1 MTQQSIAKKGILINT
16 VLIIAT
22 VVAFIVIRITNYIV
36 EYSFENSSIYYLID
50 IQKYTFIALEVISA
64 IAIVLAIVLFIKS
77 NMKMIAF
84 ILLAVSAGV
93 ALVLALNY
101 VVLGIVTWI
110 LSGIS
115 ISQLRKVSAESE
127 FKSGLSSGNSMHQY
141 TTANPNN
148 SFNNINNQNSAP
160 TTGPAAAPA
169 AEPAP
174 TAEPAA
180 TPVAEPT
187 PVVEAKLETEA
198 ETPTETP
205 TETAAPTDKVENPIN
220 E

>member
-16 VLIIAT
+16 VLIAAT

-127 FKSGLSSGNSMHQY
+127 FESGLSSGNSMRQY

-148 SFNNINNQNSAP
+148 SFNNISNQNSAP
-160 TTGPAAAPA
+160 TAEAAPTSEAAAA
-169 AEPAP
+169 
-174 TAEPAA
+174 
-180 TPVAEPT
+180 PVAEPT

-198 ETPTETP
+198 ETPTET
-205 TETAAPTDKVENPIN
+205 AAPTDKVENPIN

>member
-16 VLIIAT
+16 VLIAAT
-22 VVAFIVIRITNYIV
+22 VVAFIIIKITNYIV
-36 EYSFENSSIYYLID
+36 ENSFENSSIYYLID

-127 FKSGLSSGNSMHQY
+127 FESGLNSRNSMHQY
-141 TTANPNN
+141 TTVNPNN
-148 SFNNINNQNSAP
+148 SFNNISNQNSAP
-160 TTGPAAAPA
+160 TAEAAPTSEAAAA
-169 AEPAP
+169 
-174 TAEPAA
+174 
-180 TPVAEPT
+180 PVAEPT

-198 ETPTETP
+198 ENP

>member
-93 ALVLALNY
+93 ALVLALND

-127 FKSGLSSGNSMHQY
+127 FESGLSSGNSMRQY

-148 SFNNINNQNSAP
+148 SFNNINNQKS
-160 TTGPAAAPA
+160 
-169 AEPAP
+169 AP

-180 TPVAEPT
+180 TPVAEPAPTAEPAQAAEPT
-187 PVVEAKLETEA
+187 PVVEAKHETEA
-198 ETPTETP
+198 ETP

>member
-16 VLIIAT
+16 VLIAAT
-22 VVAFIVIRITNYIV
+22 VVAFIIIKITNYIV
-36 EYSFENSSIYYLID
+36 ENSFENSSIYYLFD

-127 FKSGLSSGNSMHQY
+127 FESGLNSRNSMHQY
-141 TTANPNN
+141 TTVNPNN
-148 SFNNINNQNSAP
+148 SFNNISNQNSAP
-160 TTGPAAAPA
+160 TAEAAPTSEAAAA
-169 AEPAP
+169 
-174 TAEPAA
+174 
-180 TPVAEPT
+180 PVAEPT

-198 ETPTETP
+198 ENP

>member
-127 FKSGLSSGNSMHQY
+127 FESGLSSGNSMRQY

-148 SFNNINNQNSAP
+148 SFNNINNQKS
-160 TTGPAAAPA
+160 
-169 AEPAP
+169 AP

-180 TPVAEPT
+180 TPTAEPAPTAEPT
-187 PVVEAKLETEA
+187 PVVEAKHETEA
-198 ETPTETP
+198 ETRA
-205 TETAAPTDKVENPIN
+205 ETAAPTDKVENPIN

>member
-93 ALVLALNY
+93 ALVLALND

-127 FKSGLSSGNSMHQY
+127 FESGLSSGNSMRQY

-160 TTGPAAAPA
+160 T
-169 AEPAP
+169 
-174 TAEPAA
+174 AEPAA
-180 TPVAEPT
+180 TPTAEPA

-198 ETPTETP
+198 ETP

>member
-127 FKSGLSSGNSMHQY
+127 FESGLSSGNSMRQY

-160 TTGPAAAPA
+160 T
-169 AEPAP
+169 
-174 TAEPAA
+174 AEPAA
-180 TPVAEPT
+180 TLVAEPAQAAEPT

-198 ETPTETP
+198 ETRA
-205 TETAAPTDKVENPIN
+205 ETAAPTDKVENPIN

>member
-16 VLIIAT
+16 VLIAAT
-22 VVAFIVIRITNYIV
+22 VVAFIIIKITNYIV
-36 EYSFENSSIYYLID
+36 ENSFENSSIYYLFD

-127 FKSGLSSGNSMHQY
+127 FESGLNSRNSMHQY
-141 TTANPNN
+141 TTVNPNN
-148 SFNNINNQNSAP
+148 SFNNISNQNSAP
-160 TTGPAAAPA
+160 TAEAAPTSEAAAA
-169 AEPAP
+169 
-174 TAEPAA
+174 
-180 TPVAEPT
+180 PVAEPT

-198 ETPTETP
+198 ETRA
-205 TETAAPTDKVENPIN
+205 ETAVPTDKVENPIN

>member
-127 FKSGLSSGNSMHQY
+127 FESGLSSGNSMRQY

-148 SFNNINNQNSAP
+148 SFNNINNQKS
-160 TTGPAAAPA
+160 
-169 AEPAP
+169 AP

-180 TPVAEPT
+180 TPVAEPAQAAEPT
-187 PVVEAKLETEA
+187 PVVEAKHETEA
-198 ETPTETP
+198 ETRA
-205 TETAAPTDKVENPIN
+205 ETAAPTDKVENPIN

>member
-1 MTQQSIAKKGILINT
+1 
-16 VLIIAT
+16 
-22 VVAFIVIRITNYIV
+22 
-36 EYSFENSSIYYLID
+36 
-50 IQKYTFIALEVISA
+50 
-64 IAIVLAIVLFIKS
+64 
-77 NMKMIAF
+77 MIAF

-93 ALVLALNY
+93 ALVLALND

-127 FKSGLSSGNSMHQY
+127 FESGLSSGNSMRQY

-160 TTGPAAAPA
+160 TAEPAATPV

-174 TAEPAA
+174 TAEPAQA
-180 TPVAEPT
+180 AEPT

-198 ETPTETP
+198 ETPTET
-205 TETAAPTDKVENPIN
+205 AAPTDKVENPIN

>member
-93 ALVLALNY
+93 ALVLALND

-127 FKSGLSSGNSMHQY
+127 FESGLSSGNSMRQY

-160 TTGPAAAPA
+160 T
-169 AEPAP
+169 
-174 TAEPAA
+174 AEPAA
-180 TPVAEPT
+180 TPVAEPAQAAEPT

-198 ETPTETP
+198 ETRA
-205 TETAAPTDKVENPIN
+205 ETAAPTDKVENPIN